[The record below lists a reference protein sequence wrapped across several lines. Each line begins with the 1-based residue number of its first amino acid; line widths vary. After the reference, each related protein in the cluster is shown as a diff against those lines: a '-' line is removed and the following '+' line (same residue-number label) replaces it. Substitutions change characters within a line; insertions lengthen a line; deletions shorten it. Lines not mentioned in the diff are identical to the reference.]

1 MTIDKTVFYLAKK
14 EVIDNFRNYWIIIL
28 SVIFTI
34 LVLVFSYFG
43 STGLGSGF
51 RELDVTVE
59 LLKSA
64 VILIIPIISLMLGYA
79 SIVREIEEG
88 SMQSLLS
95 FPVKRY
101 EVILGKFLG
110 LGCVISIIT
119 LIGFLISGAVIAI
132 NTSNPDFLYY
142 FGFIGATILLG
153 LGFLSISLFLSTI
166 LKQRS
171 TAIGAAIFLWIFFA
185 IIWQILIVGIVFSL
199 LRGGATEFPE
209 WFPYFNLVNP
219 LTTITYY
226 GGSSPPEL
234 HWIIVSY
241 LSWIIIPLGLSF
253 IVFAKKDI

>member
-1 MTIDKTVFYLAKK
+1 MDKTVFYLAKK
-14 EVIDNFRNYWIIIL
+14 EFIDNFRNYWIIIL

-43 STGLGSGF
+43 ATGLGQNWKNFEDTIG
-51 RELDVTVE
+51 

-64 VILIIPIISLMLGYA
+64 VVLIVPIISLMLGYA
-79 SIVREIEEG
+79 SIVREIEDG
-88 SMQSLLS
+88 SMSSLLS

-101 EVILGKFLG
+101 EVVLGKFLG
-110 LGCVISIIT
+110 LGSVISTII
-119 LIGFLISGAVIAI
+119 LIGFLISGTIIAI
-132 NTSNPDFLYY
+132 NTSNSDFLYY

-153 LGFLSISLFLSTI
+153 LGFLSVSLFLSTI

-185 IIWQILIVGIVFSL
+185 IIWQILIIGIALSIMSSGVMN
-199 LRGGATEFPE
+199 PPD
-209 WFPYFNLVNP
+209 WFPYLNLINP
-219 LTTITYY
+219 LTAITYY
-226 GGSSPPEL
+226 GGSPPPEL